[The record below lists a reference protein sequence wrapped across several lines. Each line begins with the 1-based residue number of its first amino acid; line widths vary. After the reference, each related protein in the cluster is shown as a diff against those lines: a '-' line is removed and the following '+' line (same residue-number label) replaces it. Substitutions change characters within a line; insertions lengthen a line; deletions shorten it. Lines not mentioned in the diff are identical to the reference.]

1 MLTTVASTRFRVDDL
16 SVDVE
21 RRRVTRGD
29 TVLPVAGIS
38 FDLLLVLLRAAPDLV
53 SVDELMRC
61 IWPDVIVSP
70 DTVSQR
76 VRILRRALND
86 DADKP
91 RYLAGVRGRGY
102 CLIAPVTVLEAL
114 DPEPGQGLLSTTDAA
129 NGLARNSASESRRT
143 AARSPRHWYLVA
155 ALLVIAPLTTTF
167 LVRGLRRET
176 APVASKTSE
185 VPLTATKLNQGVAVL
200 PFVNLTGDPVKDYLG
215 DGMAEEVINTLT
227 KVPGLKV
234 PARTSSFAYKG
245 RSTDIRQ
252 IAKDLGVGTV
262 LEGSVREAGSR
273 IRITAQL
280 IDSRDGLHIWSQTY
294 DRKFTDLFKL
304 QDDLA
309 TAIVQALR
317 VNLDGPTRLAIA
329 TSQPTQDVEAYDQY
343 LQGVALMQRA
353 SPPSFSLAEQY
364 FQRALTRDPKFADAY
379 AALGSAKL
387 LTAVLFEIRPGEN
400 LAAAHEA
407 VQQALRLNPNA
418 AGTHMLTGSIALI
431 RGHMRESYDQIR
443 TALKLDPNDGQL
455 HMNFGA
461 GMDTFGY
468 LSEALAQENR
478 AYQLAPA
485 SPPVP
490 SNRAV
495 ALVMLG
501 RDAEALQSAHLA
513 EELGMY
519 HADRALAFVYEE
531 IAFRSAHYSSATAAA
546 LTALD
551 TKNADQARTAE
562 IVKLVY
568 AALQDPSRKPA
579 AMSARFRLYPQ
590 SGRSRNSMNMNAVP
604 CLQSSYTYAL
614 LGELD
619 VAYGMANRCL
629 DSLASGGM
637 SYGTGPRL
645 WIPEMRTFR
654 RDPRFQALVTR
665 LGYMD
670 VWQQSGPPD
679 ACNLKGGVLTCH

>member
-1 MLTTVASTRFRVDDL
+1 MLATVASTHYRVDDL
-16 SVDVE
+16 RVDVE
-21 RRRVTRGD
+21 RRRVMRGD
-29 TVLPVAGIS
+29 TELPVAGIS
-38 FDLLLVLLRAAPDLV
+38 FDLFLVLVRAAPDLV
-53 SVDELMRC
+53 SVEELMRC
-61 IWPDVIVSP
+61 VWPDVVVSP

-76 VRILRRALND
+76 VRILRQALND
-86 DADKP
+86 AAEKP
-91 RYLAGVRGRGY
+91 RYVAGVHGRGY
-102 CLIAPVTVLEAL
+102 CLVALVTVSRALE
-114 DPEPGQGLLSTTDAA
+114 PEAGHALLSTAVPV
-129 NGLARNSASESRRT
+129 NGLSASSAAGSGRT
-143 AARSPRHWYLVA
+143 LARSYRYWYWVA
-155 ALLVIAPLTTTF
+155 ALIALALLAMTF
-167 LVRGLRRET
+167 LARDLRRET
-176 APVASKTSE
+176 AVVAAKTGA
-185 VPLTATKLNQGVAVL
+185 VPLTATEPSQGVAVL
-200 PFVNLTGDPVKDYLG
+200 PFVNLTGDPAKDYLG

-252 IAKDLGVGTV
+252 IAKELGVGAI
-262 LEGSVREAGSR
+262 LEGSVREAGTR
-273 IRITAQL
+273 IRITAEL
-280 IDSRDGLHIWSQTY
+280 ISAQDGLHIWSETY

-309 TAIVQALR
+309 TSIVHALK
-317 VNLDGPTRLAIA
+317 VRLNDAEGSGI
-329 TSQPTQDVEAYDQY
+329 SYSRPTQDVEAYDQY

-353 SPPSFSLAEQY
+353 SPPSFDLAEHH
-364 FQRALTRDPKFADAY
+364 FQLALSRDPKFADAY

-387 LTAVLFEIRPGEN
+387 LTAVLFGIRTADN
-400 LAAAHEA
+400 LVAADQAA
-407 VQQALRLNPNA
+407 QQALRLDPNA
-418 AGTHMLTGSIALI
+418 AGTHMLTGSMALI
-431 RGHMRESYDQIR
+431 RGHMRESYEQMR
-443 TALKLDPNDGQL
+443 TALQLAPNDGQL

-468 LSEALAQENR
+468 LREALAEENR

-495 ALVMLG
+495 AYVMLG

-513 EELGMY
+513 EDLGMY
-519 HADRALAFVYEE
+519 HADRGLAFVYEE
-531 IAFRSAHYSSATAAA
+531 LAFRSGDYSSAAAAA

-551 TKNADQARTAE
+551 TRDAEQARTAE

-568 AALQDPSRKPA
+568 AALDDPSRRPA
-579 AMSARFRLYPQ
+579 ALAARSRLYPQ
-590 SGRSRNSMNMNAVP
+590 TSRSKTSATMNAVP
-604 CLQSSYTYAL
+604 CLQSSYAYAL

-629 DSLASGGM
+629 DSLAAGGI

-645 WIPEMRTFR
+645 WTPEMRSFR

-679 ACNLKGGVLTCH
+679 ECNLKDGRLACR